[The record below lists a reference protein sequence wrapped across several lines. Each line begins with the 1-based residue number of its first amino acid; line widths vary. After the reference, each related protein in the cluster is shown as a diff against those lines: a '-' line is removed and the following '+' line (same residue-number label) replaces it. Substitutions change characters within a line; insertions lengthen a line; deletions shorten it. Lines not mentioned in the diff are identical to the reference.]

1 MRLTAAP
8 VSTRALKRD
17 ANLKSKK
24 AKIKIITEQIF
35 KQNDDAYCRPA
46 KGASRAQLSAMTNY
60 TDMTQ
65 TFKYV
70 LITSQG

>member
-1 MRLTAAP
+1 MELVFWPVTPLT
-8 VSTRALKRD
+8 D

-24 AKIKIITEQIF
+24 AKIITEQIF